1 MYTLSINM
9 WFQKLIRQFFFN
21 LDKVVYGFITTV
33 YDLLISIARTSVLS
47 QADIINMADKIYKLL
62 AVFMVFKV
70 TFSLIMYV
78 VNPDDFSDKSKG
90 VSKLGLNIIISLA
103 LLILVPYMF
112 SAAFKLQ
119 TIILE
124 DNSLAELIMGN
135 GNDKEQNSS
144 FLNDAGDTIAFYSIQ
159 PFFLPNVSLEGLE
172 ECITIEINGKFNE
185 SCESALKNVGVNSTL
200 VNNYKYGIENRNM
213 GLTFRQDLAIA
224 TDKGNDNFIMDY
236 RFILSTVLGVVIV
249 LILITFCMDVALRSI
264 KLSFLQLIA
273 PIPIISYVDPK
284 SGKDG
289 MFKKWYQMCF
299 KTYASLFLRLIALY
313 FAVYIISRV
322 GKLTDIVDGSQVT
335 SGFIKIF
342 IIIGALMFA
351 KQLPK
356 ILEGL
361 GIKLD
366 SGFQL
371 NPLRKIEKEAL
382 GGGLL
387 KKPNDALAKFG
398 KGILTS
404 PINGV
409 ATLGKKTIGGIDSKA
424 NGGTFRTG
432 FDNTHGKLYNNF
444 YKKLDEWAPD
454 TAEARKNRI
463 KGEKNQ
469 EQRKIRENIGMPTNT
484 KVNTAMDALAQSNG
498 YRDGDDWKKT
508 DYASYAKAKT
518 DEEIKMFS
526 NAEYRDS
533 YKQLALAKIDSNLK
547 KQTAT
552 DLSQKYQALLAG
564 NKVSFEGKTYDP
576 TNATDIDD
584 LKHLA
589 EGAQAS
595 VGSADGKV
603 EAAKK
608 AHEDVKL
615 KYRSDSNTE
624 LAYDEY
630 GKSHEWKNGGWAGS
644 TTSSGTSST
653 GGSTTSSGTGS
664 TSGSATS
671 SGTSSTGSSTTSSG
685 TGSTSGSTASSSTGS
700 TSGSTTSSSTGST
713 SGSTASSS
721 TSSTNGNTSQQNPA
735 IRQYIE
741 QRIRELENRIY
752 NIDQTLQNVTM
763 NDITRLNLQA
773 ERNALKNELDN
784 LKRQL

>member
-21 LDKVVYGFITTV
+21 LDKVVYGFITTI

-90 VSKLGLNIIISLA
+90 VSKLGLNIVISLA

-112 SAAFKLQ
+112 SAAFRLQ

-144 FLNDAGDTIAFYSIQ
+144 FLNDVGDTIAFYSIQ
-159 PFFLPNVSLEGLE
+159 PFFLPNVSLEGLDA
-172 ECITIEINGKFNE
+172 CININDDCFTAMEKLTGSNF
-185 SCESALKNVGVNSTL
+185 NSTL
-200 VNNYKYGIENRNM
+200 LNNYKYGIENENF
-213 GLTFRQDLAIA
+213 GLMFRQDLAIA

-335 SGFIKIF
+335 NGFIKIF

-366 SGFQL
+366 SGFKL
-371 NPLRKIEKEAL
+371 NPLKKFEEEAL
-382 GGGLL
+382 GGKRITGAAGGMVAGIVGGHGVGGRIAGAFTGAARGFATNKGYAGGISRQADVNRKMREARINGAGFWGSHAAILSNRYGLDDMDL
-387 KKPNDALAKFG
+387 EREAKQLHDDKIAVDMATRQIDALNKPRETAK
-398 KGILTS
+398 KELQARIAPQQSL
-404 PINGV
+404 IQ
-409 ATLGKKTIGGIDSKA
+409 KKQKVRDSIKDMEDFAVKQIESNKA
-424 NGGTFRTG
+424 GAVS
-432 FDNTHGKLYNNF
+432 D
-444 YKKLDEWAPD
+444 
-454 TAEARKNRI
+454 
-463 KGEKNQ
+463 
-469 EQRKIRENIGMPTNT
+469 
-484 KVNTAMDALAQSNG
+484 
-498 YRDGDDWKKT
+498 
-508 DYASYAKAKT
+508 
-518 DEEIKMFS
+518 
-526 NAEYRDS
+526 EYRRR
-533 YKQLALAKIDSNLK
+533 K
-547 KQTAT
+547 AT
-552 DLSQKYQALLAG
+552 HEYLSANQGRA
-564 NKVSFEGKTYDP
+564 
-576 TNATDIDD
+576 
-584 LKHLA
+584 
-589 EGAQAS
+589 
-595 VGSADGKV
+595 
-603 EAAKK
+603 
-608 AHEDVKL
+608 
-615 KYRSDSNTE
+615 
-624 LAYDEY
+624 LAYDVNID
-630 GKSHEWKNGGWAGS
+630 G
-644 TTSSGTSST
+644 
-653 GGSTTSSGTGS
+653 
-664 TSGSATS
+664 
-671 SGTSSTGSSTTSSG
+671 
-685 TGSTSGSTASSSTGS
+685 
-700 TSGSTTSSSTGST
+700 
-713 SGSTASSS
+713 
-721 TSSTNGNTSQQNPA
+721 
-735 IRQYIE
+735 RQYHAGDMVTADMVSEADNSVGLYLNKIGKQSVMDSLLTNSYHDASAQAMFDTKRQTYINDVDVYNAE
-741 QRIRELENRIY
+741 ETDASQRINAEGTYDNIHSQGDTVDISVQQKKQSIRAEEVEIERLDREIKETQVSQTVEVDGRTMTVEEAQNDVSTREKSLKDRQERRKINRE
-752 NIDQTLQNVTM
+752 M
-763 NDITRLNLQA
+763 A
-773 ERNALKNELDN
+773 KN
-784 LKRQL
+784 RQIRS